1 MKYPVTFLIL
11 FFSLGLLAQKPCE
24 YATNVVDSIGSYKQT
39 REYVVHERNFAGN
52 EAYLFFS
59 LVKVDS
65 MPLLNLQFIQKSSD
79 MIKVNCLDANSK
91 IFLQLQNGQILTLLH
106 TNDESCG
113 TMIRIAEENKYSRV
127 TTGAFM
133 FMKGSI
139 EALKSSPV
147 SLIRIKFATEI
158 LDFVFKKEL
167 VSELTKQTYQPE
179 NYFIDY
185 LKCVD

>member
-1 MKYPVTFLIL
+1 MKYSLAFLIL
-11 FFSLGLLAQKPCE
+11 FFSLGLYAQKPCE
-24 YATNVVDSIGSYKQT
+24 YASNVVDSIGSYKAT
-39 REYVVHERNFAGN
+39 KDYVVHERNFAGN
-52 EAYLFFS
+52 EAYMFFS

-79 MIKVNCLDANSK
+79 MIKVNCLDVNSK
-91 IFLQLQNGQILTLLH
+91 VFLQLQNGKIITLLH

-113 TMIRIAEENKYSRV
+113 TMIRVAEENKYSRV
-127 TTGAFM
+127 TTGTFM

-139 EALKSSPV
+139 EDLKSSPV
-147 SLIRIKFATEI
+147 SLMRVKFSTEI

>member
-1 MKYPVTFLIL
+1 MKYPVTFIIL
-11 FFSLGLLAQKPCE
+11 FFSLGVWAQKPCE
-24 YATNVVDSIGSYKQT
+24 YASNIVDSIGSYKQT
-39 REYVVHERNFAGN
+39 RDYVVHERNFAGN
-52 EAYLFFS
+52 EAYMFFS
-59 LVKVDS
+59 LVKIDS

-91 IFLQLQNGQILTLLH
+91 VYLQLQNGQIITLLH

-127 TTGAFM
+127 TTGTFM
-133 FMKGSI
+133 FLKGSI
-139 EALKSSPV
+139 DALKMSPV
-147 SLIRIKFATEI
+147 TLMRVKFSTEI

-179 NYFIDY
+179 SYFIDN
-185 LKCVD
+185 LKCID